1 MNEGVRGIS
10 RRRFLQGMSGTV
22 GGLGLAAC
30 EIVAYPPATPK
41 PVERVTVVPVPTR
54 RPFLMP
60 VEVELMIGSISDRN
74 SQAFKESMKVFHSY
88 YPGIRI
94 WLDVAKQGHSQRSRI
109 LTRYAAGLWIDVAQF
124 TGSPLNYVDQ
134 LIFSNL
140 HGFVRRDNSFNI
152 EAYYSRIVDYYNMP
166 YDGLWCLPWSYA
178 TEALYYNKQHFAEA
192 GISTPN
198 VNWTW
203 EDVRDTARTL
213 TKGSDSDSEPESWG
227 VEFRLQNIDYVLR
240 SFGGGFPIEE
250 VENPEEIRAG
260 SVAAMEF
267 VADLVLEDGVHPF
280 PRLGLNDGFAQ
291 GKVSMSFLPEWATPR
306 LNTVEGLDYDVAP
319 VPQGPAGSVTSF
331 FASGVAMG
339 TECRHPDHS
348 WEVVKWFAHADF
360 GEWDVARALLFPEGD
375 ANRPASLRMSTAGLG
390 IMKDRRTGAFF
401 SKTLKPLWF
410 PSQTVQWWPHLSE
423 YGWFSN
429 RSNWRNIESVF
440 GGSAS
445 VEEVVED
452 LEESWNSERT
462 ELAEVLSW
470 VVSDDWGCS

>member
-360 GEWDVARALLFPEGD
+360 GEWDVARALLFPEGVPTALRA
-375 ANRPASLRMSTAGLG
+375 ANQYCWTTYYDRPENRHLFLQNFETA
-390 IMKDRRTGAFF
+390 MVPF
-401 SKTLKPLWF
+401 SDSP
-410 PSQTVQWWPHLSE
+410 WWPHLSE